1 MSSLPWA
8 KKPERKPRRS
18 EIRLGRRYDQ
28 AVAQE
33 RLHVRSR
40 TGARSP
46 LRPRV
51 VSFLLALGLL
61 ATLAHVF
68 LSDTYYVYEV
78 TVSGNALLSAEEVF
92 QQTAMQGYSIFFI
105 DPKVAEQRITMLPD
119 VRQAKVTV
127 NLPRQMVIEVQEREA
142 RVVWQTGG
150 VRYGVDEEGLT
161 VSLPEDTQPAIV
173 VTDLDATSLQL
184 GDRVDLPAVAAAE
197 IYHSLLS
204 QVSEFQYSREYGLS
218 YQNERGW
225 RVYLGDG
232 AGAELKVT
240 IVDAL
245 VERLANQAETVEYID
260 VRFPES
266 PLYQLAEPSNEEQ

>member
-33 RLHVRSR
+33 RLHLRSR
-40 TGARSP
+40 SRARSP

-51 VSFLLALGLL
+51 VSFLLALALL
-61 ATLAHVF
+61 ATLAYVF

-78 TVSGNALLSAEEVF
+78 SVSGNVLLSAEEVF

-127 NLPRQMVIEVQEREA
+127 SLPRQMVIEVREREA
-142 RVVWQTGG
+142 RVVWQSGE

-161 VSLPEDTQPAIV
+161 VSLQGDTQPAIV

-184 GDRVDLPAVAAAE
+184 GDRVDLAAVAAAE
-197 IYHSLLS
+197 IYHSLLP
-204 QVSEFQYSREYGLS
+204 QVSQFQYSRELGLS
-218 YQNERGW
+218 YQNEQGW

-232 AGAELKVT
+232 EGAGLKVA

-266 PLYQLAEPSNEEQ
+266 PLYQPPEPSSEEQ